1 MEIYEK
7 GYTIIQRLK
16 VDKKWLKVKIG
27 WKWLKEDEIGRK
39 WMKVDESG

>member
-16 VDKKWLKVKIG
+16 VDKKWLKVNIG